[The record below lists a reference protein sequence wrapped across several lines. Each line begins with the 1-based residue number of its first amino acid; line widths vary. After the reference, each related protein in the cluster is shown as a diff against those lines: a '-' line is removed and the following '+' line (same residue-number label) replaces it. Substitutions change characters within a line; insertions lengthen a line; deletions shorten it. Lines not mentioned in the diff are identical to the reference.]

1 MSVEKLEVYKKINEL
16 VVEVYKLTGK
26 YPKQEIYGLTSQM
39 RRAAISIG
47 ANLIE
52 GNYRGSIKDFLH
64 FIDISKGSSA
74 ELKFLLSISQE
85 LKFVSIGRCK
95 ELINEDEI
103 IIKMLSGLQKSLREK
118 TLSGDRNE

>member
-47 ANLIE
+47 SNLME
-52 GNYRGSIKDFLH
+52 GNYRGSIKDFLR

-74 ELKFLLSISQE
+74 ELKYQLFISQE
-85 LKFVSIGRCK
+85 LKFLSEGKCK
-95 ELINEDEI
+95 QLINEVEI

-118 TLSGDRNE
+118 KISGVCDE